1 MMERS
6 NGLRSVVMQFGAAGL
21 LIMLAI
27 ACART
32 GSWLLYVLLPVAI
45 LAFVGY
51 MPVCRH
57 RENLWTYFLVFLCG
71 MPVNLSLVHLWF
83 GNARVIIRISLSVV
97 TYLTVLSVEE
107 LVMGFIAYRIWRKQ
121 YVLLF
126 DDEDEA

>member
-21 LIMLAI
+21 LIILAI
-27 ACART
+27 VCAGT
-32 GSWLLYVLLPVAI
+32 GSRLLYFLLPGAI

-71 MPVNLSLVHLWF
+71 MPVNFSLINMWF
-83 GNARVIIRISLSVV
+83 GNTRLIVRICLSVV

-107 LVMGFIAYRIWRKQ
+107 LVMGFIVYRIWRRQ
-121 YVLLF
+121 YVMLL